1 MCPPEHFEVRYAINP
16 WMDLTVPV
24 DPAQAMRQWDT
35 LRQTYLDLG
44 HRVDVLTP
52 EAGLPDMV
60 FSANGALVLAGKAL
74 GARLKHPGA
83 QRESPVYLTWLQR
96 AAARGELTE
105 VREAV
110 HINECEGDF
119 VVVGELVLAGHGF
132 RTDPGA
138 HLEVQEF
145 FGVPVVSLELVDP
158 RYYHLDTALAP
169 LDRTNIAYYPP
180 AFSPCSRAV
189 LRRLFP
195 DAVLATE
202 HDAAVLGLNA
212 VSDGVNIVLSAQAE
226 HLAQQLREHAYRP
239 GAVDL
244 SELLKAGGGAKCCS
258 LEIRQSPGGK
268 CPGRA
273 RSTDRATT
281 DEIGV
286 GPIRPNDDQ
295 TKTTKPTRREPRP

>member
-1 MCPPEHFEVRYAINP
+1 
-16 WMDLTVPV
+16 MDPAVPV

-44 HRVDVLTP
+44 HCVDVVTP
-52 EAGLPDMV
+52 EEGLPDMV

-74 GARLKHPGA
+74 GARLKHRER
-83 QRESPVYLTWLQR
+83 QRESPVYMTWLQQ

-105 VREAV
+105 VREPA

-119 VVVGELVLAGHGF
+119 VVVGDMVLAGHGF
-132 RTDPGA
+132 RTDPSA

-169 LDRTNIAYYPP
+169 LDETDIAYYPP
-180 AFSPCSRAV
+180 AFSPGSCAV

-226 HLAQQLREHAYRP
+226 HLAQQLRERGYRP
-239 GAVDL
+239 VAVDL

-258 LEIRQSPGGK
+258 LEIRQ
-268 CPGRA
+268 
-273 RSTDRATT
+273 
-281 DEIGV
+281 
-286 GPIRPNDDQ
+286 
-295 TKTTKPTRREPRP
+295 

>member
-1 MCPPEHFEVRYAINP
+1 MTTFAPPKPSPVDRVATRRRYLMCPPEHFEVQYAINP

-44 HRVDVLTP
+44 HCVDVVTP

-74 GARLKHPGA
+74 GARLKHPER
-83 QRESPVYLTWLQR
+83 QRESAVYLTWLLR

-105 VREAV
+105 VREPA

-132 RTDPGA
+132 RTDPSA

-169 LDRTNIAYYPP
+169 LDETNIAYYPP
-180 AFSPCSRAV
+180 AFSPGSRAV

-226 HLAQQLREHAYRP
+226 HLAQQLRERGYRP
-239 GAVDL
+239 VAIDL

-258 LEIRQSPGGK
+258 LEIRQ
-268 CPGRA
+268 
-273 RSTDRATT
+273 
-281 DEIGV
+281 
-286 GPIRPNDDQ
+286 
-295 TKTTKPTRREPRP
+295 